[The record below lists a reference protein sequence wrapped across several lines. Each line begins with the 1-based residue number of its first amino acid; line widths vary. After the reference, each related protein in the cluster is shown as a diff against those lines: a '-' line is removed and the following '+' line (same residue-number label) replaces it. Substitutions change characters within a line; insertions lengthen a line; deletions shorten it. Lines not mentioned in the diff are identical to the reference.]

1 VSAPSSADLRFPPS
15 TQPATRL
22 SEALRQQGFGCRAA
36 EARDMTFMRGLYE
49 ALRAEELA
57 SIAWPAGTREAFL
70 DSQFAL
76 QHHHF
81 ITHFEQAE
89 FLLLEHDGIAMGRL
103 YVLRSATRWLIIDI
117 GLLPAWQGRGVGG
130 ALLRQLQQDALNAD
144 AQGLSL
150 HVRLDNPRAHTL
162 YLKLGFRNESVDGTH
177 LLMHWDASVA
187 DAQLNTA

>member
-1 VSAPSSADLRFPPS
+1 
-15 TQPATRL
+15 
-22 SEALRQQGFGCRAA
+22 
-36 EARDMTFMRGLYE
+36 MTFMRGLYE